1 MNRSFAPRSTDKI
14 LSNRLQDKG
23 DQANVLYSEEF
34 NFEETIESEAC
45 WLTRNFSY
53 KMPGLF

>member
-34 NFEETIESEAC
+34 NFKENIESEAR
-45 WLTRNFSY
+45 WLTRNFSC